1 MGERVQLRSPI
12 DIHRLGRAFVVD
24 ASRAAEGLLTDK
36 ELQEKYELSP
46 IDWERRIPRA
56 FGGEAD
62 PADALP
68 AFEHGVVTKAD

>member
-68 AFEHGVVTKAD
+68 VVEHGIVTKAD